1 MGLKLSNNGSDPL
14 TPAVN
19 GVFAFATRLAPGQAY
34 SVTVS
39 QQPTNAWQTCL
50 VTNGTATVM
59 SADVTVQVTCTRN
72 EYVIGG
78 SISGLTGQLVLQLT
92 GSGQS
97 SSRTL
102 TNNVNFT
109 FPTPVA
115 SGQQYSVTVLMQP
128 TNQACNV
135 TNGTSTVTNADVTNV
150 TVVCTTNTNTYTVGG
165 TVSNLIGSVLALSL
179 NDGGMPFSPMMN
191 GSFTFPTPLA
201 NGQTYNVTIAT
212 QPPEP
217 SPMCRVVNG
226 TGTVMNMNVT
236 NVIVNCGGCVQ
247 QNGSCMTGGL
257 PCCMG
262 SCSIQSG
269 GGQCR

>member
-1 MGLKLSNNGSDPL
+1 
-14 TPAVN
+14 
-19 GVFAFATRLAPGQAY
+19 
-34 SVTVS
+34 
-39 QQPTNAWQTCL
+39 
-50 VTNGTATVM
+50 M

-201 NGQTYNVTIAT
+201 NGQTYNVTVAT
-212 QPPEP
+212 RPPAP

-236 NVIVNCGGCVQ
+236 NVIVDCGGCVPM
-247 QNGSCMTGGL
+247 NGPCMTGGL